1 MAVRIRVQAVSRAN
15 LGPLV
20 EMAEH
25 LRAALPGWQDTTPG
39 EGRGRPVSDLAFDF
53 AHLAH
58 HDGDGFLV
66 ATVDDTVAGF
76 CTAFVRSRTLSL
88 TGIWIL
94 PEFQDRP
101 VAASLIR
108 RALAYGDRAGAVE
121 ACSLVLGDAELEG
134 ELFRFGLRPR
144 FPVYRLRL
152 AAAAAKALGS
162 ELARLLPGA
171 KSSEETIRRGSGRS
185 DTERIDRLARGLS
198 RPMDHEYWLAE
209 RGLGAALVRDG
220 NRVAAYAYGGRG
232 CCGPLAATTSDAAVA
247 ALGWALQL
255 ASVDAEDGVDVLVP
269 AVFEAAVE
277 HLLEAGGA
285 CLASCQW
292 MTRNPAGGLERCL
305 LASTTIP

>member
-1 MAVRIRVQAVSRAN
+1 MAERVRVQAVSRAN

-25 LRAALPGWQDTTPG
+25 LRAALPGWQDTAPAD
-39 EGRGRPVSDLAFDF
+39 GRSRPPSDLALDF

-66 ATVDDTVAGF
+66 ATVDDTVAGL

-121 ACSLVLGDAELEG
+121 ACSLVLGDAGLEG

-152 AAAAAKALGS
+152 AAAAAKTLGS
-162 ELARLLPGA
+162 ELARLLPGGEV
-171 KSSEETIRRGSGRS
+171 SEDSVRHRTGRS
-185 DTERIDRLARGLS
+185 DTERIDRLTRGLA
-198 RPMDHEYWLAE
+198 RPMDHDHWLVG
-209 RGLGAALVRDG
+209 RGLRVAMVRAGD
-220 NRVAAYAYGGRG
+220 RVAAYAYGGAG
-232 CCGPLAATTSDAAVA
+232 QCGPLAATTSDAALA
-247 ALGWALQL
+247 ALGWALQM
-255 ASVDAEDGVDVLVP
+255 AAADAEGAVEAQVP
-269 AVFEAAVE
+269 GVFEGAVE
-277 HLLEAGGA
+277 HLLEAGGR
-285 CLASCQW
+285 CLAAGAW
-292 MTRNPAGGLERCL
+292 MTRHPVSGMERCL